1 MFISQTRRHALDQ
14 LDLVVESLGYALGVA
29 IPNEADN
36 RLEPTRQ
43 HPRDTRQRL
52 LGALSRSLNELQKRL
67 SGWFFILAI
76 APLPH
81 VLHSIQRFTSL
92 WKAPAPVVTGDE
104 LIHITL
110 IG

>member
-1 MFISQTRRHALDQ
+1 MCIAQTRRHALDQ
-14 LDLVVESLGYALGVA
+14 LDLVVESFRHAVGVA
-29 IPNEADN
+29 MPHEADN

-43 HPRDTRQRL
+43 RPRDTRQRL
-52 LGALSRSLNELQKRL
+52 LGALRRSLNEFQKRL

-76 APLPH
+76 APLPQ
-81 VLHSIQRFTSL
+81 VLHPIQRFTSL

-104 LIHITL
+104 LIHIKL